1 VHETLLVEEILGA
14 ALSEAGKRGAKSV
27 TRLRLKLGALEGVS
41 PESLRVAFEERAR
54 GTIAEGASLAIERV
68 SGRAVCTECG
78 EPVAVDAPGD
88 AHGAPLVG
96 DCPSCGGRTRIVAGK
111 GWTLESVRVVT

>member
-1 VHETLLVEEILGA
+1 MHETLLVEEILGA

-27 TRLRLKLGALEGVS
+27 TRLRLRLGALESVS
-41 PESLRVAFEERAR
+41 PESLRVAFGERAR
-54 GTIAEGASLAIERV
+54 GTIAEHASLAIERV
-68 SGRAVCTECG
+68 PGRAVCTECG
-78 EPVAVDAPGD
+78 EPAAVEAPD
-88 AHGAPLVG
+88 DVHGGPVVG